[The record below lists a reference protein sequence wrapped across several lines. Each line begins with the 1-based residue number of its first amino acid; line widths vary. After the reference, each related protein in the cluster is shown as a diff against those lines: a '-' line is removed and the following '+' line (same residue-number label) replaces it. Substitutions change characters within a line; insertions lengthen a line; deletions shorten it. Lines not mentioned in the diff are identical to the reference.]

1 MIKSFVSIFP
11 SFLLALDIQ
20 GYIGGEYRIFDNEDS
35 SKQNYSRALEAK
47 FELKHH
53 TSEYSFAST
62 AEFLKDYDEDSR
74 TYARL
79 NEFYLTKHFEN
90 SDFSAGRRVYFMG
103 ALEVLNPVDIISRQN
118 FGRDPLDDRYRIGT
132 YTAMYDYYSDD
143 MQISL
148 VAFLTERADEFG
160 GATSAYNIFG
170 TELNKKL
177 RSQRGKNYPSLMLKA
192 QGTLDEDYALDYA
205 FGIVR
210 GYDNQRTF
218 TQNLEQE
225 QWLSTTAF
233 TYNTL
238 AYENTLYK
246 LEARVSNIDENQEA
260 EMDDYIYL
268 GVGVEH
274 TLAAFYENID
284 VGFLAEYY
292 NWIRLDKK
300 YLSADSMMVLMQ
312 NDFFLGLRIA
322 MNNASSTELVGGV
335 IADLDSGS
343 EQGYYAQI
351 KSRIFDTFL
360 VDLDLR
366 YFNPSNDRVTM
377 MSLIGEHSRATV
389 NIRYYF

>member
-1 MIKSFVSIFP
+1 MIKLFSLIVP
-11 SFLLALDIQ
+11 SFLLAFDIQ
-20 GYIGGEYRIFDNEDS
+20 GYIGSEYRIFDNENS
-35 SKQNYSRALEAK
+35 SKEDYSRALEAK
-47 FELKHH
+47 IELKYHA
-53 TSEYSFAST
+53 SEYSFAST

-132 YTAMYDYYSDD
+132 YMAMYEYFSDD
-143 MQISL
+143 IEISL
-148 VAFLTERADEFG
+148 VAFKTERADEFG
-160 GATSAYNIFG
+160 STKSPYNIFG
-170 TELNKKL
+170 TELNKDIN
-177 RSQRGKNYPSLMLKA
+177 SQRGKNHPSIMLKA
-192 QGTLDEDYALDYA
+192 QGTLDENYALDYA
-205 FGIVR
+205 FGIIR
-210 GYDNQRTF
+210 GYDTQRTF
-218 TQNLEQE
+218 TQKLEQT

-246 LEARVSNIDENQEA
+246 LEARASNIDRNQEA
-260 EMDDYIYL
+260 KMDDYIYL
-268 GVGVEH
+268 GVGIEH

-292 NWIRLDKK
+292 NWIRLNKN
-300 YLSADSMMVLMQ
+300 YLSADSMMVTMQ
-312 NDFFLGLRIA
+312 NDIFIGLRIA

-335 IADLDSGS
+335 IEDLDSGS
-343 EQGYYAQI
+343 EQSYYAQI
-351 KSRIFDTFL
+351 KSRIFDTLL

-366 YFNPSNDRVTM
+366 YLNPSNDRVTM
-377 MSLIGEHSRATV
+377 MSLIGEHSRATINV
-389 NIRYYF
+389 RYYF

>member
-1 MIKSFVSIFP
+1 MIKLFVLIVP
-11 SFLLALDIQ
+11 SFLLAFDIQ
-20 GYIGGEYRIFDNEDS
+20 GYIGAEYRIFDNEKSAKED
-35 SKQNYSRALEAK
+35 YSRALEAK
-47 FELKHH
+47 LELKHH

-90 SDFSAGRRVYFMG
+90 SDFSAGRRIYFMG

-132 YTAMYDYYSDD
+132 YIAMYDYYGDD
-143 MQISL
+143 IQVSL
-148 VAFLTERADEFG
+148 AAFKTERADEFG
-160 GATSAYNIFG
+160 GATSAYNIFEI
-170 TELNKKL
+170 ELNKKL
-177 RSQRGKNYPSLMLKA
+177 RSQRGKNYPSFMLKA

-210 GYDNQRTF
+210 GHDSQRTF

-225 QWLSTTAF
+225 QWLSTTVF

-246 LEARVSNIDENQEA
+246 LEARASNIDENKEA
-260 EMDDYIYL
+260 KMDDYIYL
-268 GVGVEH
+268 GVGIEH

-343 EQGYYAQI
+343 EQSYYAQI
-351 KSRIFDTFL
+351 KSRIYDTFL

-366 YFNPSNDRVTM
+366 YLSPSSNRITM

-389 NIRYYF
+389 NVRYYF